1 MATKGMYKEK
11 TDTKIKEPKR
21 YHVIMHN
28 DDFTTMD
35 FVVEVLEV
43 VFHKN
48 GEEAERLMMLV
59 HKSGKAIIGT
69 YSLDIATTKVNKATN
84 MAKEAGFPFKL
95 TINEA

>member
-1 MATKGMYKEK
+1 
-11 TDTKIKEPKR
+11 
-21 YHVIMHN
+21 MHN